1 MQSFVVYTGPIVQV
15 AVSEFLSVNETFTQR
30 IILET
35 GSKEFRI
42 NYVLRPPPNSDVYL
56 RFNKKYSSRAWF
68 YTFNTANI
76 MRKYFKYDSSSRKGN
91 NYYPINGAVFVDLI
105 TDYMYLIPSFPVSGG
120 MVTEKSFEL
129 NLHRFTLWDDGL
141 GLGNVTEQSY
151 TVEHDWLV
159 GFNAPEYSFIWK
171 KFLEHKNQP
180 VALFSSNN
188 KNSVTPSIESGDLFT
203 SSWKTKTK
211 IQFIQENSCSHIAS
225 LAQRESNYLATVLN
239 ICGAPADYPFKPGQ
253 NVNLGGLDVDSQMKV
268 WKAGNNFGF
277 WVYNNTGDNVIKYS
291 VVAATGQVA
300 SYDLVAYRTGLEPAN
315 QASYALSSSMIG
327 STLAYAGIALVL
339 VLVGNLGLN
348 AIKADKNP
356 VYKL

>member
-1 MQSFVVYTGPIVQV
+1 MS
-15 AVSEFLSVNETFTQR
+15 R
-30 IILET
+30 
-35 GSKEFRI
+35 EFRI
-42 NYVLRPPPNSDVYL
+42 NYALRPPPNSDIYL
-56 RFNKKYSSRAWF
+56 RFNKKYSNRAWF

-91 NYYPINGAVFVDLI
+91 NYYPINGAIFVDLI
-105 TDYMYLIPSFPVSGG
+105 TDYMYLIPSFPVSAG
-120 MVTEKSFEL
+120 MVTEKSFEV

-159 GFNAPEYSFIWK
+159 GFNALEYSFIWK

-188 KNSVTPSIESGDLFT
+188 KKSLSPSIESADLFT

-225 LAQRESNYLATVLN
+225 LAQRQSNYLATVLN
-239 ICGAPADYPFKPGQ
+239 ICGEPSDYPFKPDQ
-253 NVNLGGLDVDSQMKV
+253 NTNLGGLDVDNQMKV

-277 WVYNNTGDNVIKYS
+277 WVYNNTGDNVIKYN
-291 VVAATGQVA
+291 VVGEPGKVA
-300 SYDLVAYRTGLEPAN
+300 SYELVAYRTGLEPSN
-315 QASYALSSSMIG
+315 EPYFVLSSSMIG
-327 STLAYAGIALVL
+327 NALGYGSIAIVLILVTNAGLHAMR
-339 VLVGNLGLN
+339 G
-348 AIKADKNP
+348 DKDP
-356 VYKL
+356 VYKV